1 MKGHAYLFLLKFT
14 KRLLFHFTIKNGLHQ
29 REILSSGLFTEVMP
43 CCTGLITVW
52 GTIILGIRIAYWSS
66 IMHLSS
72 LLYGYN
78 SMPALIG
85 C

>member
-43 CCTGLITVW
+43 CCTGLITGW
-52 GTIILGIRIAYWSS
+52 GTIILGVRLAYSGHES
-66 IMHLSS
+66 CISS
-72 LLYGYN
+72 L
-78 SMPALIG
+78 
-85 C
+85 